1 MVYVLVLKFK
11 CSLHEVEGL
20 LESKA
25 HLNNPHSAEA
35 TVVRQEAIMLDRIN
49 TILAGEQ
56 IAAAQAVQESENAAS
71 TTNNTTGHE
80 NHPTTV
86 ESNKN
91 KSNIRASPTVLL
103 LTADD
108 RSTGKYKN
116 RQQKCWQKPV

>member
-1 MVYVLVLKFK
+1 
-11 CSLHEVEGL
+11 
-20 LESKA
+20 
-25 HLNNPHSAEA
+25 
-35 TVVRQEAIMLDRIN
+35 MLDRIN